1 MQFYNVMNKLEGK
14 MVDYFKEV
22 IMPELLNEK
31 SSCQEMDVHVLVRE
45 VTKMVS
51 AELTKR
57 GEKGIKHKVSDML
70 HIEEHTYYRYIRR

>member
-1 MQFYNVMNKLEGK
+1 MNKLEGK

-22 IMPELLNEK
+22 IMPELLNDK

-51 AELTKR
+51 SELIKR
-57 GEKGIKHKVSDML
+57 GEKRVWFKVCEAL
-70 HIEEHTYYRYIRR
+70 HIDMKTYYRYLSQKQNG

>member
-1 MQFYNVMNKLEGK
+1 MNKLEGK
-14 MVDYFKEV
+14 MVNYFKEV

-51 AELTKR
+51 NELIKR
-57 GEKGIKHKVSDML
+57 GEKGVWYKVCQALKLNKKS
-70 HIEEHTYYRYIRR
+70 YYKYMKGQ

>member
-1 MQFYNVMNKLEGK
+1 MNKLEGK

-51 AELTKR
+51 AELTNR
-57 GEKGIKHKVSDML
+57 GDRGVWYKVCAAL
-70 HIEEHTYYRYIRR
+70 HIDMKSYYKYMKGQ